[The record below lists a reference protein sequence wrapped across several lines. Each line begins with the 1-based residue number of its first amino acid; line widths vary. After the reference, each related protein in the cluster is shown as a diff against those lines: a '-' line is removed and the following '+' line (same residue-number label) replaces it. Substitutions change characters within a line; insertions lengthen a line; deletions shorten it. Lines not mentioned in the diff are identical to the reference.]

1 MVTTER
7 RATFPRRD
15 PHGRIAR
22 FDDLAVALIV
32 ALVVA
37 FLVLVALDL
46 LTPLAGIGRA
56 GSSQG
61 WLSAVL
67 AIWLYVEDFRA
78 WRGVR
83 SRLGVMLV
91 ALLAG
96 VLAGGAAAY
105 GVAALGVPSLGTGAV
120 GAAVWTLVYAP
131 IWFFGMRWV
140 E

>member
-1 MVTTER
+1 MTTDR

-15 PHGRIAR
+15 PEGRIAR
-22 FDDLAVALIV
+22 FDDLMVALTA

-37 FLVLVALDL
+37 FLILVAFDL
-46 LTPLAGIGRA
+46 LSPLIGIGTA
-56 GSSQG
+56 GSSPG

-67 AIWLYVEDFRA
+67 AIWMYVEDFRA

-83 SRLGVMLV
+83 SRLGIMLI

-96 VLAGGAAAY
+96 VAVGGAAAY
-105 GVAALGVPSLGTGAV
+105 GVAALGAPTLITGAV
-120 GAAVWTLVYAP
+120 GAAVWALGYAP

>member
-1 MVTTER
+1 VTTDR

-15 PHGRIAR
+15 PEGRIAR
-22 FDDLAVALIV
+22 FDDLVVALTV

-37 FLVLVALDL
+37 FLVLAAFDVLS
-46 LTPLAGIGRA
+46 PLIGIGSA
-56 GSSQG
+56 GTSQG

-83 SRLGVMLV
+83 SRLGIMLV
-91 ALLAG
+91 ALLVG
-96 VLAGGAAAY
+96 VAVGAAAAY
-105 GVAALGVPSLGTGAV
+105 GADALGAPTLITGAV
-120 GAAVWTLVYAP
+120 GAAVWALAYAP
-131 IWFFGMRWV
+131 IWFYGMRWA